1 MYFDE
6 LRPRTTKAA
15 EYWNSAAPRDES
27 IDAERF
33 AQAISL
39 LPIRSSSDRLL
50 QAELQKVAMKL
61 RQRIRQDDWGP
72 GRGDQIAALRQ
83 IEKKIAELRSAVK
96 QLSPSECDYFER
108 ALEDEASGKG
118 QVTWAALMT
127 SIEETAVLCDRQT
140 GSPAFKDI
148 AARAEYFLDYPA
160 RLDDNTQSAILER
173 CAGRGLFGPAGSPHR
188 YGIKE
193 LDCLIEEF
201 AALHTNALRNL
212 NVQRGP
218 VEFLTLKLAV
228 KRLAEIFKAETGRE
242 VTHYLD
248 CSGYP
253 ASEAGK
259 FIVAAILVMRPLAT
273 ELTEEFREGLGKHA
287 SMWLSEPA
295 LKRQVAQI
303 LKWYVREVEKPSS
316 RGRKRK

>member
-27 IDAERF
+27 IEAERF

-39 LPIRSSSDRLL
+39 LPTTASSDHVL
-50 QAELQKVAMKL
+50 QAELRKVAMKL
-61 RQRIRQDDWGP
+61 RQRLRQDDWGP
-72 GRGDQIAALRQ
+72 SRGEQIAALRQ
-83 IEKKIAELRSAVK
+83 IEKKIAGLRSAVQ
-96 QLSPSECDYFER
+96 QLSQSECDYFER
-108 ALEDEASGKG
+108 ALGEEAPGKSP
-118 QVTWAALMT
+118 VTWAALMT
-127 SIEETAVLCDRQT
+127 SIEETAILCERQT

-160 RLDDNTQSAILER
+160 RLDDNTQSAILES
-173 CAGRGLFGPAGSPHR
+173 CAGSGFFGPASSPHR

-193 LDCLIEEF
+193 LDSLTGQF
-201 AALHTNALRNL
+201 AALHTNALRIL
-212 NVQRGP
+212 NAQRGP
-218 VEFLTLKLAV
+218 EEFLTLKLAV
-228 KRLAEIFKAETGRE
+228 KRLAEVFKADTGRE

-248 CSGYP
+248 YSGYP

-287 SMWLSEPA
+287 LMWLSEPA
-295 LKRQVAQI
+295 LKRQVAHI
-303 LKWYVREVEKPSS
+303 LKWYVREVEKPSN